1 MSFINKWPALLVFV
15 LASVFPTTAFACY
28 PAKVTMAQRV
38 TAAQAI
44 YVGVVTAVIKD
55 TNSPSLSPFISSSA
69 KPYSVKVAVSAVLKG
84 KKSQT
89 HIQPLILNCGSGSAS
104 QNEKVIV
111 FLSDGYWYTTKFEV
125 QKYQDLL
132 AVVKQ

>member
-28 PAKVTMAQRV
+28 PAKVTMEQRV
-38 TAAQAI
+38 TAAQSI

-55 TNSPSLSPFISSSA
+55 SNSRSLSPSV

-84 KKSQT
+84 KKNQT
-89 HIQPLILNCGSGSAS
+89 DIQPLILNCGSGSAS

-111 FLSDGYWYTTKFEV
+111 FLSDGYWYTTKFEA